1 MTKEERRIIDS
12 LTKLKRSTFRS
23 KFHLEEKEK
32 KYIAEKGLVVIQIH
46 AFDFIRSRLALA
58 DIPNDGRQT
67 PMHGH
72 PVFIAQHATATCCRK
87 CLYQWHRIPPGVPL
101 SEEQQNYV
109 VALIMEW
116 LRRQTPEK

>member
-23 KFHLEEKEK
+23 KFHLKEKEK
-32 KYIAEKGLVVIQIH
+32 KYIAEKGLVVIQTH